1 MWVTIQESDL
11 LTGISGPELAG
22 IRSAA
27 LATGQSDPVQPTL
40 DQVTRLIR
48 GRVAACRHNRL
59 GEGNTIPDELMEAA
73 VAIALMK
80 LPARAAGLTIDPD
93 GTRQSAADDAQDLL
107 KEVAACRF
115 AVQQPETVSEEQTAA
130 PPKPA
135 MQEKN
140 RRFTRTSQD
149 GL

>member
-1 MWVTIQESDL
+1 MWVEITEADL

-40 DQVTRLIR
+40 DQVARLIR
-48 GRVAACRHNRL
+48 GRAAACRHNRL
-59 GEGNTIPDELMEAA
+59 GAGNTIPDELTEAA
-73 VAIALMK
+73 VAIAVMR

-93 GTRQSAADDAQDLL
+93 GARQSAADDAQDLL

-115 AVQQPETVSEEQTAA
+115 AVEQPAAASEEQTAA
-130 PPKPA
+130 PPSPA
-135 MQEKN
+135 MQPKN
-140 RRFTRTSQD
+140 RRFTRTAQD